1 MPSSC
6 TCSMEVINFFVSM
19 ESSVN
24 VMLLYLCTVL
34 EVSVHTECECFA
46 EHLEKQINCMM
57 VLFLHCLLCLLG
69 NDFTSCQWITLASWW
84 NTILLLVS
92 GTTLFFNFD
101 SCAINSVSCVW
112 PRKKALW
119 KRVITWAALKYLT
132 LLNDMW
138 SRLCPHSEHRFL
150 APSSSLCQ
158 IWLRHWRGTFYICTA
173 VQWCSQHPPKGLGTN
188 MTVEAA

>member
-24 VMLLYLCTVL
+24 VILLHLRTVLEL

-101 SCAINSVSCVW
+101 PCAINSVLCMAQKKSSVKTCHYLSCTQISDSSEW
-112 PRKKALW
+112 H
-119 KRVITWAALKYLT
+119 VITVVSTLWASLSGTFLQPLPDLVMPLKGHFLYLH
-132 LLNDMW
+132 
-138 SRLCPHSEHRFL
+138 SCPAMQS
-150 APSSSLCQ
+150 APSE
-158 IWLRHWRGTFYICTA
+158 RFGY
-173 VQWCSQHPPKGLGTN
+173 
-188 MTVEAA
+188 